1 MSKMII
7 KIKTKNMKKSTKWI
21 IGIVAAIIVMS
32 IASTCGDDTDKKQ
45 ETTQHPNESRKIDAS
60 TLKLK
65 GTHASW
71 FKVEEP
77 VQISLVKTNDKG
89 WEVRSKITFTKTKDI
104 DTKKYQAQLQCCQ
117 YIDYVDDFEVELITG
132 QYSNEEFNTL
142 LAKSV
147 GDSEAITLKPFQWEG
162 MSYEK
167 AKNIYDK
174 LCGVIINGVEFEK
187 VEKAYQSTSSTNT
200 LTTYEEAIN
209 STVKTYEDIIDDAME
224 NYEEVIDEEIEAY
237 EDAVNK
243 AIDAYEE
250 ALDDIFGF

>member
-1 MSKMII
+1 
-7 KIKTKNMKKSTKWI
+7 MKKTTKWI

-32 IASTCGDDTDKKQ
+32 IASTCGNDTDKKQ
-45 ETTQHPNESRKIDAS
+45 DTTQHSNESRKIAAS

-77 VQISLVKTNDKG
+77 IQISLVKTNDKG
-89 WEVRSKITFTKTKDI
+89 WEVRTKITFIKTKEI

-117 YIDYVDDFEVELITG
+117 YIDYIDDFEVELITD

-187 VEKAYQSTSSTNT
+187 VEKVNKSTSSKNT
-200 LTTYEEAIN
+200 LNTSYEEVIN
-209 STVKTYEDIIDDAME
+209 DAVKTYEDIIDDE
-224 NYEEVIDEEIEAY
+224 LESYEDAIDKSIDAYEDVIDKSIEAY
-237 EDAVNK
+237 EK
-243 AIDAYEE
+243 
-250 ALDDIFGF
+250 ALDNFFGS